1 MAKIKAEFD
10 TKTKDLK
17 LTMNGED
24 VSDVV
29 SAIFHTDWDDKNK
42 GYVELTSVAQDDKEG
57 MTRVSRIMANEE
69 DFSISRDESVNAE
82 LSKLFL
88 SRKKR

>member
-10 TKTKDLK
+10 TKSKVLK

-29 SAIFHTDWDDKNK
+29 SAIFHTDWDDKEK
-42 GYVELTSVAQDDKEG
+42 GYVELTSVSQDEKEG

-69 DFSISRDESVNAE
+69 DFSVSRDESVNAE
-82 LSKLFL
+82 FSQLCLN
-88 SRKKR
+88 RKKR